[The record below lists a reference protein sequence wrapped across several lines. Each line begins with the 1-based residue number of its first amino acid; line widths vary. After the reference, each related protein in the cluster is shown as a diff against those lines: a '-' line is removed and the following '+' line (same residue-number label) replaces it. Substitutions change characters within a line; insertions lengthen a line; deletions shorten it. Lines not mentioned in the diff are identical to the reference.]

1 VHRAARAKSRLPR
14 RICLASVGRFVALRF
29 SLKQASRE
37 TDIKVLHLKFLRAP
51 CVSCACVRARAR
63 ARARARVCVCVCV
76 CVNIYI
82 GNHAIEMGY
91 ISSLVSDMK
100 KQIKG

>member
-14 RICLASVGRFVALRF
+14 RICLASVGRFVTLRF

-63 ARARARVCVCVCV
+63 ARVCVCVCVCV